1 MLVRDHMRCMSAL
14 GMPVKGG
21 WQEPGEAGHST
32 LFPRAMLYIDTRY
45 TIRPLP
51 IYEYRLPGAFDARAR
66 YERAVAGAIASLNLD
81 AWKGQKEKT
90 DSCRKRQL
98 NTI

>member
-1 MLVRDHMRCMSAL
+1 MSVAPAHRTRDSDSTFAPDIGAELEQVVFLPHLVL
-14 GMPVKGG
+14 
-21 WQEPGEAGHST
+21 
-32 LFPRAMLYIDTRY
+32 LN
-45 TIRPLP
+45 
-51 IYEYRLPGAFDARAR
+51 ARAR
-66 YERAVAGAIASLNLD
+66 HERAVAGAIASLNLD